1 MVKGSLG
8 WLRGVWGGNGSRVA
22 VVAGVVAARVAGV
35 VVAAMVI
42 NFYYLSRAYSRFAV
56 SILQ

>member
-1 MVKGSLG
+1 MVKEGQGGYGKS
-8 WLRGVWGGNGSRVA
+8 GVVMEVWVA
-22 VVAGVVAARVAGV
+22 VVAGVVAARV
-35 VVAAMVI
+35 VI